1 MLNTILLLILFIE
14 DNAVV
19 LTYSVTWEVG
29 QDVIIIIVNFKF
41 LYLPELIKLNSIWL
55 VQYVKETEDLFY

>member
-1 MLNTILLLILFIE
+1 M
-14 DNAVV
+14 V

-41 LYLPELIKLNSIWL
+41 LYLPELIKLNSI
-55 VQYVKETEDLFY
+55 